1 MQGPAGSWGTGSSSC
16 PARPLPPSPLCPRQ
30 RPAQRLWKGA
40 PTILELCCLL
50 RGLPHSGLQC
60 RRLPGR
66 ASAQPGRGTQTSPPQ
81 RLWGSSSL
89 PSGPV
94 LAAVRSLPARADQTG
109 PFAFSSFLVLLRDE
123 LLPWFPPG
131 NLSFQQAVG
140 SRGPGWA
147 AAGPLGLAE
156 VWGRSRV
163 LCPSLRALT
172 PSPTR
177 ALPLPHPHGPASH
190 PTLLPHPSR
199 SQVWL

>member
-1 MQGPAGSWGTGSSSC
+1 M
-16 PARPLPPSPLCPRQ
+16 PSRGVGL
-30 RPAQRLWKGA
+30 RPA
-40 PTILELCCLL
+40 P
-50 RGLPHSGLQC
+50 
-60 RRLPGR
+60 RRD
-66 ASAQPGRGTQTSPPQ
+66 S
-81 RLWGSSSL
+81 LWGSSSL

-94 LAAVRSLPARADQTG
+94 LAAVRSLPARADQTR
-109 PFAFSSFLVLLRDE
+109 PVAFSSFLVLLRDE
-123 LLPWFPPG
+123 LLPWFPLG

-177 ALPLPHPHGPASH
+177 ALPPPLPHPHGPASR
-190 PTLLPHPSR
+190 PTLLPHPCR